1 MFIRTW
7 VKCSRSSKSI
17 TIPVKARSWNEPRSE
32 LNNCR
37 RSEVKA
43 FMCAWECSS
52 ICLSTCKENAILSVG
67 MHFSLSMVCFS
78 NAVLCDYITHKVAP
92 KPVGNRL

>member
-1 MFIRTW
+1 MFTRDW

-43 FMCAWECSS
+43 FMCAWECISLS
-52 ICLSTCKENAILSVG
+52 LSTCKS
-67 MHFSLSMVCFS
+67 SMVCFR
-78 NAVLCDYITHKVAP
+78 NAVFCDYITHKVAP
-92 KPVGNRL
+92 NPVGNRL